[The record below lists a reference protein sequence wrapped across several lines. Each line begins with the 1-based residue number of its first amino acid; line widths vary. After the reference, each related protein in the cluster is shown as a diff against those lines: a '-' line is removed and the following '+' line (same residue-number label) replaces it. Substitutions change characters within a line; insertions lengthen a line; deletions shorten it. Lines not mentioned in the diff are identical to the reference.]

1 MYLRKPGSFQRNEGN
16 AKKGKEMNMRT
27 EDIYIVPT
35 KEDLKARALV
45 AEFQREAEKQ
55 EIRKLEQAIGDAD
68 ILMEN
73 VKSDSHIGNFTRD
86 NMLKEISDVK
96 QQAQD
101 KLKAMN
107 EKRMQEL
114 LDLNDKGNIYTISTN
129 TPSTVTYTHISDAAA
144 MGYLDDGVIES
155 LCKYHNNP
163 DNAKKFEAINE
174 AAKNFLRVIRD
185 NCPECSGRVDA
196 VKTVLLARMQANATI
211 ALSGV

>member
-1 MYLRKPGSFQRNEGN
+1 MEASNVSE
-16 AKKGKEMNMRT
+16 AKKGKDMYTT
-27 EDIYIVPT
+27 EELESKRIT
-35 KEDLKARALV
+35 NA
-45 AEFQREAEKQ
+45 FHREVEKQ

-114 LDLNDKGNIYTISTN
+114 VDLQEKSIFTISTN
-129 TPSTVTYTHISDAAA
+129 TPLTVSYTHVLDAVA

-163 DNAKKFEAINE
+163 DNTKKFEAINE

-185 NCPECSGRVDA
+185 NCPTCTGRADA

>member
-1 MYLRKPGSFQRNEGN
+1 MCLRKRGSFQRNEEREN
-16 AKKGKEMNMRT
+16 TMYRIETNQELEAKRIAAMSLHE
-27 EDIYIVPT
+27 V
-35 KEDLKARALV
+35 
-45 AEFQREAEKQ
+45 EKQ
-55 EIRKLEQAIGDAD
+55 DIRKLEDAAICLGNL
-68 ILMEN
+68 IES
-73 VKSDSHIGNFTRD
+73 VKSDPHISEAIREGA
-86 NMLKEISDVK
+86 LKEIYTSQRQV
-96 QQAQD
+96 QD
-101 KLKAMN
+101 NMKAMK

-114 LDLNDKGNIYTISTN
+114 LDLNDKGNIFTISN
-129 TPSTVTYTHISDAAA
+129 TPPFITVNYTHILDAVA

-185 NCPECSGRVDA
+185 SCPECTGRVDA

>member
-1 MYLRKPGSFQRNEGN
+1 VEASNVT
-16 AKKGKEMNMRT
+16 KKGKEMYTT
-27 EDIYIVPT
+27 EELESKRIT
-35 KEDLKARALV
+35 NA
-45 AEFQREAEKQ
+45 FHREVEKQ

-101 KLKAMN
+101 RLKAMN

-114 LDLNDKGNIYTISTN
+114 VDLQEKSIFTISTN
-129 TPSTVTYTHISDAAA
+129 APLTVSYTHVLDAVA

-185 NCPECSGRVDA
+185 NCPDCSGRVDA

>member
-1 MYLRKPGSFQRNEGN
+1 VEASNVT
-16 AKKGKEMNMRT
+16 KKGKEMNMRT

-45 AEFQREAEKQ
+45 AEFQSEVDKQ

-68 ILMEN
+68 ILMES
-73 VKSDSHIGNFTRD
+73 VKSDPHLGGWTRGNI
-86 NMLKEISDVK
+86 LKEISETK

-101 KLKAMN
+101 KLKAMK
-107 EKRMQEL
+107 EKRRQEL
-114 LDLNDKGNIYTISTN
+114 LDLNDKGNIFTISTN
-129 TPSTVTYTHISDAAA
+129 APSITVNYTHILDAVL

-163 DNAKKFEAINE
+163 DNTKKFEAINE

-211 ALSGV
+211 ALSEV